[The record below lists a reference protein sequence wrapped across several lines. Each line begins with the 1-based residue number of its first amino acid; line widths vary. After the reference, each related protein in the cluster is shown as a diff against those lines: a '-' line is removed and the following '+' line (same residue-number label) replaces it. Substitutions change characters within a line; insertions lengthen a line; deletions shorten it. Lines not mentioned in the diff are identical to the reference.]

1 MKISKVLLSF
11 TVAAA
16 TGLASLQAGSAP
28 APAMS
33 APVAPAATSHGL
45 LGDVAGELSSGFD
58 SHYIFRG
65 ANLGENAVWTGLNL
79 AVPIAD
85 GLDLGLGAW
94 YINPTEGGAD
104 DELDLFASLGTSF
117 GGVDVSLGYT
127 AYLYPED
134 NGDTTNEINVAA
146 GTEVMG
152 VSVGGQ
158 YAYDFDLETH
168 YFEAS
173 AGYGVELTDIISAD
187 FSVAL
192 GFTEDNYSHTTVSL
206 AFPIA
211 LADGATL
218 TPYVA
223 GVFPDEEVHGGSVED
238 EIFGGA
244 SLSVSF

>member
-152 VSVGGQ
+152 VSGRW
-158 YAYDFDLETH
+158 
-168 YFEAS
+168 
-173 AGYGVELTDIISAD
+173 
-187 FSVAL
+187 SVCL
-192 GFTEDNYSHTTVSL
+192 RL
-206 AFPIA
+206 RP
-211 LADGATL
+211 
-218 TPYVA
+218 
-223 GVFPDEEVHGGSVED
+223 
-238 EIFGGA
+238 
-244 SLSVSF
+244 